1 MLSGALGLAS
11 TRALR
16 AGRRGTRVP
25 LVPLAA
31 RRRLAARALT
41 FALRLATGVLTLAL
55 ALSALLGRHI
65 AVLPGRLAGPSGGGR
80 GLVALAS
87 LLALACRRAVV
98 GLARLHDWSLTR
110 SFLLA
115 SRLWLR
121 FRWIGRFGFGRLLS
135 LLRIGLLGFRC
146 AGVAL
151 VRLFLFVHLPGRV
164 LVLAGGRVL
173 GRCAIGLGGLP
184 IGFPLLRLI
193 LPLSLGASILLVRLG
208 IRGVF

>member
-16 AGRRGTRVP
+16 AGRRGARVP

-31 RRRLAARALT
+31 RRRLSALALAFT
-41 FALRLATGVLTLAL
+41 LRLTAAVLTLAL
-55 ALSALLGRHI
+55 ALSALLGRHV
-65 AVLPGRLAGPSGGGR
+65 AVLPGRLAVLPSGGR

-98 GLARLHDWSLTR
+98 GLARRHDWSLTR

-115 SRLWLR
+115 SRLWRGL
-121 FRWIGRFGFGRLLS
+121 RWIGRFGFGRFLS
-135 LLRIGLLGFRC
+135 LLRIVLLGLRW

-151 VRLFLFVHLPGRV
+151 VRLFLFVGLLGRV
-164 LVLAGGRVL
+164 HVLAGDRVL
-173 GRCAIGLGGLP
+173 GRRAIGLGGLP

-193 LPLSLGASILLVRLG
+193 LPLGLGASILLVRLG